1 VTYDQ
6 TSRILAITTDL
17 GDNKA
22 VLTELDGED
31 AISRPFLFRI
41 SFATE
46 EPAASVKAL
55 LGTGV
60 TLSFGRPGDSDEG
73 PTGMERR
80 PFHGRFSRLSRGVSS
95 RGDAM
100 EWRAEVVPDIW
111 FMSRTTDCCIYQNK
125 TVPEIIEDKLS
136 KHGVSNYELRL
147 TGSYEPVEY
156 CVQYRETTLNFI
168 SRLMEQAG
176 ISYWHEH
183 EEGLHTLVIS
193 DINNNAPLA
202 PWPDLPLGAR
212 RDSASIRRLDEEFA
226 VRSHG
231 RALRDYNFEMVDKLP
246 VDVPTTKEVGPAG
259 FSELYDYPGR
269 YQQSGPGR
277 DIAEHQMEADEA
289 LHQVMRG
296 ESGVAGMNA
305 GMRIKIEDLDDP
317 EVLLTEVRHRG
328 QDFSH
333 WTANMWGRREPAEP
347 SYENSFVCM
356 PKAVPFRPEHA
367 ARKPFVQGPQTAIVT
382 GPSGEEVHT
391 DEHGR
396 IKVAFHWDRLDP
408 ADDTS
413 SCWLRVSHGWAG
425 SSYGQVHIP
434 RIGHEVIVDFLEG
447 DPDRP
452 IVTGRV
458 YNGNN
463 RHPWALP
470 ANKTQS
476 GIKTDSSLGGG
487 GSNEMRFEDKAGSE
501 QVYVHAQKDLDTE
514 VENNE
519 TRHVKVDRTTNID
532 ANETLTVGGNKK
544 TDVTGNFD
552 ETITGTETRTVTGA
566 VSETFASSETRTIA
580 SSQSETIGASITQT
594 VGAGVTQTI
603 GGALTQT
610 VAGGL
615 TFTTPA
621 AVTFTA
627 AGGFTVVAPGG
638 TKTID
643 SFFKKIGNMN
653 EDGFAFAL
661 SVNATKM
668 DINGLAMARVGLKV
682 ENVGTAI
689 AQVGANF
696 SKVGIELDQEDL
708 DLRMASSRI
717 LRAAMTLVM

>member
-1 VTYDQ
+1 MTYDQ
-6 TSRILAITTDL
+6 TNRILAITTAL
-17 GDNKA
+17 GANKA
-22 VLTELDGED
+22 VLTELEGED

-41 SFATE
+41 AFATE

-60 TLSFGRPGDSDEG
+60 TLSFGRPGDSDGG
-73 PTGMERR
+73 PTGLERR
-80 PFHGRFSRLSRGVSS
+80 PFHGRVSRLTRGFVS
-95 RGDAM
+95 RGDAT

-111 FMSRTTDCCIYQNK
+111 FMTRTTDCCIYQNK

-147 TGSYEPVEY
+147 TGSYQPVEY

-168 SRLMEQAG
+168 SRLMEQSG

-183 EEGLHTLVIS
+183 QEGAHTLVIS

-202 PWPDLPLGAR
+202 PWPDLPIGGR
-212 RDSASIRRLDEEFA
+212 RDSAAIRRLDEEFA

-231 RALRDYNFEMVDKLP
+231 RVLRDFNFEMVDKLP
-246 VDVPTTKEVGPAG
+246 VEEPTTIEVGPAG
-259 FSELYDYPGR
+259 FSELYDYPGL
-269 YQQSGPGR
+269 YQESGAGR
-277 DIAEHQMEADEA
+277 DIAKAQMQADEA
-289 LHQVMRG
+289 LHQRLRG
-296 ESGVAGMNA
+296 ESGVAGLNA
-305 GMRIKIEDLDDP
+305 GLRIKIEGIDDS
-317 EVLLTEVRHRG
+317 EVLVTEVRHTG
-328 QDFSH
+328 QDHSH
-333 WTANMWGRREPAEP
+333 WTANMWGRREPVEP
-347 SYENSFVCM
+347 SYANTFVCM
-356 PKAVPFRPEHA
+356 PKAVPFRPE
-367 ARKPFVQGPQTAIVT
+367 RTSPKPFVQGPQTAIVT
-382 GPSGEEVHT
+382 GPSGEEIHT

-408 ADDTS
+408 SDDTS
-413 SCWLRVSHGWAG
+413 SCWLRVSQGWAG

-463 RHPWALP
+463 KHPWSLP

-487 GSNEMRFEDKAGSE
+487 GSNEIRFEDKAGSE
-501 QVYVHAQKDLDTE
+501 QVYVHAQKDLDSE

-519 TRHVKVDRTTNID
+519 TRWVGVNRTTDID
-532 ANETLTVGGNKK
+532 ADETLTVGGNKK
-544 TDVTGNFD
+544 TDVMGNFD
-552 ETITGTETRTVTGA
+552 ETITGKETRTVTGA

-580 SSQSETIGASITQT
+580 ASQSETIGASITQT

-627 AGGFTVVAPGG
+627 AGGFTVIAPGG
-638 TKTID
+638 TKTVD
-643 SFFKKIGNMN
+643 SFFKKLGNMN

-661 SVNATKM
+661 SVNASKM
-668 DINGLAMARVGLKV
+668 DINGLAMARVGTKV
-682 ENVGTAI
+682 ESVTTAV
-689 AQVGANF
+689 AQVAVNF
-696 SKVGIELDQEDL
+696 SKVGVEMDQEDL
-708 DLRMASSRI
+708 DFRMANSRI

>member
-413 SCWLRVSHGWAG
+413 SCWLRVSQGWAG

-580 SSQSETIGASITQT
+580 SSQSE
-594 VGAGVTQTI
+594 GAGVTQTI

>member
-6 TSRILAITTDL
+6 TSRILGITTDL
-17 GDNKA
+17 GDNMA
-22 VLTELDGED
+22 VLTKLEGED
-31 AISRPFLFRI
+31 AISRLFHFHI

-80 PFHGRFSRLSRGVSS
+80 PFHGRISRLTRGFVSRGE
-95 RGDAM
+95 AT

-125 TVPEIIEDKLS
+125 TVQQIIEDKLG
-136 KHGVSNYELRL
+136 KHGVTNYEFRL
-147 TGSYEPVEY
+147 TGSYEPLEY

-168 SRLMEQAG
+168 RRLMEQAG
-176 ISYWHEH
+176 MSFWHEH
-183 EEGLHTLVIS
+183 EEGSHTLVIS
-193 DINNNAPLA
+193 DINNNAQLA
-202 PWPDLPLGAR
+202 PWPDLPISGR
-212 RDSASIRRLDEEFA
+212 RDTAAIRRLDEEFA

-246 VDVPTTKEVGPAG
+246 VDEPTTMEVGPAG
-259 FSELYDYPGR
+259 FSELYDYPGI
-269 YQQSGPGR
+269 YQQSGAGR
-277 DIAEHQMEADEA
+277 SIAKAQMEADEA
-289 LHQVMRG
+289 MHQRLHG
-296 ESGVAGMNA
+296 ESAVAGLNA
-305 GMRIKIEDLDDP
+305 GMRIKIEGIDDT
-317 EVLLTEVRHRG
+317 ELLVTEVRHSA
-328 QDFSH
+328 QDYSH
-333 WTANMWGRREPAEP
+333 WTANMWGRRDPVEP
-347 SYENSFVCM
+347 SYSNAFVCM
-356 PKAVPFRPEHA
+356 PKDVPFRPE
-367 ARKPFVQGPQTAIVT
+367 RLTPRPFVQGPQTAIVT

-408 ADDTS
+408 SDDTS
-413 SCWLRVSHGWAG
+413 SCWLRVSQGWAG

-463 RHPWALP
+463 KHPWSLP

-501 QVYVHAQKDLDTE
+501 QVFVHAQKDLDTE

-519 TRHVKVDRTTNID
+519 TRWVGANRTTDID
-532 ANETLTVGGNKK
+532 GHETTTIGGNKK
-544 TDVTGNFD
+544 TDVMGNFD
-552 ETITGTETRTVTGA
+552 ETITGQETRNVTGA

-580 SSQSETIGASITQT
+580 SSQTETIGSSITQT

-603 GGALTQT
+603 GGAMTQT

-668 DINGLAMARVGLKV
+668 DINGIAMARVGLKV

-696 SKVGIELDQEDL
+696 SKVSIELDQEDL